1 MIGWIVLCFVII
13 SSAFA
18 TAMYDVNPFISL
30 FIMLLALI
38 PGYFIFKLSL
48 QSKRGTQRHER
59 TTSRLKST
67 KDRGKV
73 INFPEGGRTNYDI
86 K

>member
-1 MIGWIVLCFVII
+1 MIGWIVLCFVIV

-30 FIMLLALI
+30 LIMLTALI
-38 PGYFIFKLSL
+38 PGYFIFKLSM
-48 QSKRGTQRHER
+48 QSQRGTQRHER
-59 TTSRLKST
+59 TPNRLKSS

-73 INFPEGGRTNYDI
+73 INFPEGGRSKFDI

>member
-1 MIGWIVLCFVII
+1 MIGWIVLCFVIV

-18 TAMYDVNPFISL
+18 SAMYDVNHFISL

-38 PGYFIFKLSL
+38 PGYFIFKLSF
-48 QSKRGTQRHER
+48 QRKRGTYRYDR
-59 TTSRLKST
+59 TPNRLKSN

-73 INFPEGGRTNYDI
+73 INFPEGGRTKFDI